1 MVKLVHVKILRS
13 FALLGAG
20 VALVGGAI
28 AAGSVSG
35 AEGFETATTATTA
48 TTAATATT
56 TTAATTTTPATAPA
70 TAGDLIAQDVSIGGI
85 PVGGMTLAQ
94 AKAAVEKVYLSPV
107 KLVVGTHHF
116 TATARQLGFHVYT
129 VTPLRAAYAIGR
141 TSSKP
146 AGDVAL
152 VSRLAGGGMQAYLKY
167 LNKTF
172 RRDAVDAH
180 YSLTSYKL
188 KLWPDIWGRT
198 IDKAAAVPA
207 ILTALRDPARAEVRV
222 PISVVKPTVT
232 ARKIGYAVVIDR
244 GAHHLTLYRGAKV
257 VRVIGVAVGQSAY
270 PTPTGHFNVVDKQLN
285 PWWYPPASPWAQGE
299 KPVPPGPGNPLGTRW
314 MGISS
319 PGVGMHGTPDDASIG
334 YSESHGCIRMHVP
347 DAEWL
352 YQRVDIGTDVYIV
365 D

>member
-1 MVKLVHVKILRS
+1 M
-13 FALLGAG
+13 
-20 VALVGGAI
+20 
-28 AAGSVSG
+28 
-35 AEGFETATTATTA
+35 
-48 TTAATATT
+48 
-56 TTAATTTTPATAPA
+56 TP
-70 TAGDLIAQDVSIGGI
+70 G
-85 PVGGMTLAQ
+85 Q

-129 VTPLRAAYAIGR
+129 ATPLRAAYAIGR
-141 TSSKP
+141 TSTTA
-146 AGDVAL
+146 AGDIPL
-152 VSRLAGGGMQAYLKY
+152 VSRLAGGGMQSYLKY

-172 RRDAVDAH
+172 RRDAIDAH
-180 YSLTSYKL
+180 YSLKSYKL
-188 KLWPDIWGRT
+188 KMWPDIWGRR
-198 IDKAAAVPA
+198 IDKASAVPA

-222 PISVVKPTVT
+222 PITVVKPTIT

-244 GAHHLTLYRGAKV
+244 GAHHLTLYKGDKV
-257 VRVIGVAVGQSAY
+257 VRVIGVAVGQASY

-334 YSESHGCIRMHVP
+334 YSASHGCIRMHVP

-352 YQRVDIGTDVYIV
+352 FERVQIGTDVYIV

>member
-1 MVKLVHVKILRS
+1 MDTLVGVKILRS

-20 VALVGGAI
+20 AALVGGAL

-35 AEGFETATTATTA
+35 AEGAETATTTTTA
-48 TTAATATT
+48 TTAATK
-56 TTAATTTTPATAPA
+56 TTAAPAAA
-70 TAGDLIAQDVSIGGI
+70 TKTIAEGVSIGGI
-85 PVGGMTLAQ
+85 PVGGMTPAQ

-116 TATARQLGFHVYT
+116 TAT
-129 VTPLRAAYAIGR
+129 PLRAAYAIGR
-141 TSSKP
+141 TSTNA
-146 AGDVAL
+146 AGDIPL
-152 VSRLAGGGMQAYLKY
+152 VSRLAGAGMQSYVKY

-180 YSLTSYKL
+180 YSLKSYKL
-188 KLWPDIWGRT
+188 KMWPDVWGRR
-198 IDKAAAVPA
+198 IDKASAVPA
-207 ILTALRDPARAEVRV
+207 ILEALRDPDRGEVRV
-222 PISVVKPTVT
+222 PITVVKPQVT

-244 GAHHLTLYRGAKV
+244 GAHHLTLYKGDQV
-257 VRVIGVAVGQSAY
+257 VRVIGVAVGQASY

-314 MGISS
+314 MGISA

-334 YSESHGCIRMHVP
+334 YSASHGCIRMHVP

-352 YQRVDIGTDVYIV
+352 FERVQIGTDVYIV